1 MISYD
6 PLWATLQKRG
16 ITIYKL
22 INTYN
27 ISRGTID
34 NLKHNRSITMASLNQ
49 LMEKLEIND
58 VTEVI
63 SYTPDDKQPVVTQ
76 KLFLTIVAYLQTLIF
91 SDDKI
96 ILQRREGFT
105 EAICFY
111 VLLFFVLQEHT
122 NLPKKNLK
130 FFQKV
135 VVKTTLTCVLI
146 EYTINVYSTEKN
158 FINVNYCIYGASLY
172 FFITKNNLRRK
183 ILCTYY

>member
-34 NLKHNRSITMASLNQ
+34 NLKHDRSITMASLNQ
-49 LMEKLEIND
+49 LMNKLEITD

-63 SYTPDDKQPVVTQ
+63 SYTPDDKQPIVTQ
-76 KLFLTIVAYLQTLIF
+76 NLFLTIVAYLQTLNF

-105 EAICFY
+105 EALRFY
-111 VLLFFVLQEHT
+111 VLLFYFFRNIEFSLKKFLKKFV
-122 NLPKKNLK
+122 
-130 FFQKV
+130 KV

-172 FFITKNNLRRK
+172 FFILK
-183 ILCTYY
+183 IKI